1 MRDRNKSLDLM
12 NDIDTSYKFRLP
24 QNVIFNLYIFKT
36 YIIYIYIYILQPT
49 KRSHPLPTLLLEM
62 IIIIINAMLDLH
74 LVRSVVSILYTTAV
88 VFPYGLFSQM

>member
-36 YIIYIYIYILQPT
+36 YIIYIYIYIATHKKVSSPAYFTARDDNNYYQC
-49 KRSHPLPTLLLEM
+49 
-62 IIIIINAMLDLH
+62 NA
-74 LVRSVVSILYTTAV
+74 
-88 VFPYGLFSQM
+88 